1 MQLRSLLLC
10 QQPQTVA
17 LVTRVCRELG
27 VELQHCSTAKSAL
40 EKLAVQDFHG
50 VIVDDQDAP
59 SAALILNDAQ
69 ASGRRSLTIAL
80 AKTDAALDA
89 VFDAGSH
96 LVIYKPLTHD
106 RLRNGLRAIR
116 TLMGRRQPRGSP
128 RVKADIAAT
137 LMVNETEDIPAK
149 ILDIS
154 RGGTALSI
162 QRSLPA
168 VKSLK
173 LSFVLPGGESPI
185 ITAAELVWKDVQGR
199 LGIQFVN
206 ISPKSTLMISKW
218 VKAHSAANRIAPS
231 S

>member
-1 MQLRSLLLC
+1 MQLRSLLLS

-27 VELQHCSTAKSAL
+27 VELQHCSTVKSAL
-40 EKLAVQDFHG
+40 EKLAAQKFHG
-50 VIVDDQDAP
+50 VIVDDHDGP
-59 SAALILNDAQ
+59 SAALMLRDAQ

-80 AKTDAALDA
+80 AKKDAALDA
-89 VFDAGSH
+89 VFGAGTH

-116 TLMGRRQPRGSP
+116 ALMGRRQQRGSR

-137 LMVNETEDIPAK
+137 ITVNETENIPAK

-154 RGGTALSI
+154 GGGTALSI

-185 ITAAELVWKDVQGR
+185 ITAAELVWKDVQGH

-206 ISPKSTLMISKW
+206 ISPTSTLMISKW
-218 VKAHSAANRIAPS
+218 MKAHPATDRIAPS